1 MWIKRLT
8 SMTLLLSSCLF
19 AANPFQLEQKH
30 FYKITVQDASAKKIA
45 ETLTAHHIIGDH
57 THLIV
62 DPTQHQI
69 ILNSTAAV
77 YRQVNHWIQL
87 LNHPY
92 VKFYISTKIVAID
105 QQALFA
111 LGAHLNFT
119 SSTDSETP
127 YLFTQNISRH
137 LSLTLHALESSGRAS
152 VISCPMVMVSNNQ
165 TAHIANGEEIPY
177 QNRNAHGITNIE
189 FKKALLGL
197 TVTPHYID
205 KNAISLKIE
214 LHQDK
219 IGARQ
224 VNGAPTVLTE
234 QMSTVVMLRPKQTLL
249 LGGIHQLQHDAYEE
263 HVPIIGRLPVVGKL
277 FSHHKHNSTGK
288 TLIILVTP
296 FITQL
301 IDTTSS
307 GV

>member
-1 MWIKRLT
+1 MWIKRL
-8 SMTLLLSSCLF
+8 SSLSLLFASCLF

-30 FYKITVQDASAKKIA
+30 FYKIAVQDVSAKKIA

-69 ILNSTAAV
+69 ILYSTAAV
-77 YRQVNHWIQL
+77 YRHVNHWVQL

-111 LGAHLNFT
+111 LGAHLNL
-119 SSTDSETP
+119 STTKDGGTP
-127 YLFTQNISRH
+127 YLFSQNISRH
-137 LSLTLHALESSGRAS
+137 LSLTLQALESSGRAS

-205 KNAISLKIE
+205 KNAISLKLE

-224 VNGAPTVLTE
+224 INGAPTVHTE

-263 HVPIIGRLPVVGKL
+263 HVPFIGRLPMVGKL
-277 FSHHKHNSTGK
+277 FSHQKHNSTGK

-296 FITQL
+296 FITQS
-301 IDTTSS
+301 THAAGS